1 MVTRLAHN
9 CNHCYDV
16 DVKSKKRSPAAK
28 SLVKRPTLQRRD
40 YSLDEDQSVLA
51 ALQVW
56 AEKTTASA
64 SYRRGDLLRD
74 KLGSVRSFFSY
85 SGKHPFTVKPLDC
98 MAWRKHLEKS
108 YKPNTVYA
116 RMSRLSSFFGWLI
129 ADPTIGKHIRV
140 NPVSLARPK
149 CPAPYQSESSKS
161 LSDEEMNRLLESV
174 RKKAN
179 DGSVTDKRDYA
190 MLLLF
195 FLSGLRRSEVISL
208 RGKDVDVLDGK
219 LIIKY
224 RRKGGRYG
232 GRELADSDVNTA
244 IEDYLD
250 CAGRVNVRDSERPL
264 WTRHDRAGR
273 AGAPLTS
280 HAFVK
285 NIKQH
290 AAEVGLKEFHLHQ
303 TRHTFARIFSEDS
316 GSMAETQEALDHAN
330 VATTRAYV
338 QRIAIKRDKSS
349 SSIKRRIKSSQ

>member
-1 MVTRLAHN
+1 MGSQ
-9 CNHCYDV
+9 
-16 DVKSKKRSPAAK
+16 KQSKPEKG
-28 SLVKRPTLQRRD
+28 LVKRAALQKRD
-40 YSLDEDQSVLA
+40 YALEEDQAVLA
-51 ALQVW
+51 ALQAW
-56 AEKTTASA
+56 AEKTTGSA
-64 SYRRGDLLRD
+64 SYRREDLLRD
-74 KLGSVRSFFSY
+74 KLSSVRSFFSY
-85 SGKHPFTVKPLDC
+85 SRKHPFIVKPRDC
-98 MAWRKHLEKS
+98 IAWRKHLEKS

-129 ADPTIGKHIRV
+129 SDPTIGRRLRT

-161 LSDEEMNRLLESV
+161 LSDDEMSRLLASV
-174 RKKAN
+174 RKEAN
-179 DGSVTDKRDYA
+179 EGSVIDKRDYA
-190 MLLLF
+190 LLLLF

-208 RGKDVDVLDGK
+208 RGKDIDVLDGK

-224 RRKGGRYG
+224 RRKGGRYV
-232 GRELADSDVNTA
+232 GRELADSDVITA
-244 IEDYLD
+244 IEDYLA
-250 CAGRVNVRDSERPL
+250 CSGRVNVHDSDRPL

-290 AAEVGLKEFHLHQ
+290 AAAVGLKGFHLHQ

-338 QRIAIKRDKSS
+338 QRIAIKRDKSGS
-349 SSIKRRIKSSQ
+349 SVKRRIKSSQ

>member
-1 MVTRLAHN
+1 MGSQ
-9 CNHCYDV
+9 
-16 DVKSKKRSPAAK
+16 KQSKTAK
-28 SLVKRPTLQRRD
+28 GLVKRAALQKLDYTLE
-40 YSLDEDQSVLA
+40 EDQAVLA
-51 ALQVW
+51 ALQAW
-56 AEKTTASA
+56 AEKTTGSA
-64 SYRRGDLLRD
+64 SYRREDLLRD
-74 KLGSVRSFFSY
+74 KLNSVRSFFSY
-85 SGKHPFTVKPLDC
+85 SRKHPFGVKPRDC
-98 MAWRKHLEKS
+98 IAWRKHLEKS

-129 ADPTIGKHIRV
+129 ADPTIGRRLRT

-161 LSDEEMNRLLESV
+161 LSDDEMSRLLASV
-174 RKKAN
+174 RRKA
-179 DGSVTDKRDYA
+179 DEGSVIDKRDYA
-190 MLLLF
+190 LLLLF

-208 RGKDVDVLDGK
+208 RGKDIDVIDGK

-224 RRKGGRYG
+224 RRKGGRYV
-232 GRELADSDVNTA
+232 GRELADSDVITA

-250 CAGRVNVRDSERPL
+250 SSGRVNVHDSERPL

-290 AAEVGLKEFHLHQ
+290 ATAVGLKGFHLHQ

-338 QRIAIKRDKSS
+338 QRIAIKRDKFS
-349 SSIKRRIKSSQ
+349 SSIKGRIKTS